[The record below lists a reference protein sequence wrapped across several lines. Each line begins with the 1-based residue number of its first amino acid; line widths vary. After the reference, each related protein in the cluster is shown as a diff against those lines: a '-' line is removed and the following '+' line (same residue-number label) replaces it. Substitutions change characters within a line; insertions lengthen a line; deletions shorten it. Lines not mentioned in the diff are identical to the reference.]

1 MRNLFAGILLAAAL
15 PASAS
20 ISSELAAGDASAS
33 DIINN
38 AMAACGGSGSCQALA
53 IEDAVAAGVDI
64 TTVINLAIAAG
75 ADAKAAVAAASAA
88 GLKAGKSVDTV
99 LAAALAADGVPAETA
114 LGGVTAGAAESG
126 SSAAEAQDA
135 VAKAATSL
143 SVDPQVIASG
153 VTGTPIAPTA
163 GGNDAGNN
171 AGNDSGNNAG
181 NNSGNDS
188 RQAPPLLTP
197 NPNISPSER

>member
-126 SSAAEAQDA
+126 SSVAEAQDA

-143 SVDPQVIASG
+143 NVDPQVIAAG

-163 GGNDAGNN
+163 GGNNAGNN
-171 AGNDSGNNAG
+171 AGND
-181 NNSGNDS
+181 SGNDS

>member
-88 GLKAGKSVDTV
+88 ALKAGKSVDTV
-99 LAAALAADGVPAETA
+99 LAAALAADGVPAATV
-114 LGGVTAGAAESG
+114 LSGVTAGATASG
-126 SSAAEAQDA
+126 TSTADAQAA

-143 SVDPQVIASG
+143 NVDPQVIASG
-153 VTGTPIAPTA
+153 VTGTPIVPTA
-163 GGNDAGNN
+163 GGNN
-171 AGNDSGNNAG
+171 SGNNAG
-181 NNSGNDS
+181 NNTGNNSRNDS

>member
-143 SVDPQVIASG
+143 SVDPQVIVAG
-153 VTGTPIAPTA
+153 VTGTPAAPTA
-163 GGNDAGNN
+163 GGNN
-171 AGNDSGNNAG
+171 SGNNAG
-181 NNSGNDS
+181 NNAGNNSRNDS

>member
-88 GLKAGKSVDTV
+88 ALKAGKSVDTV

-114 LGGVTAGAAESG
+114 LGGVTAGATASG
-126 SSAAEAQDA
+126 TSTADAQAA

-143 SVDPQVIASG
+143 NVDPQVIVAG
-153 VTGTPIAPTA
+153 VTGTPTAPTA
-163 GGNDAGNN
+163 GGNNSGNN
-171 AGNDSGNNAG
+171 AGNNTG